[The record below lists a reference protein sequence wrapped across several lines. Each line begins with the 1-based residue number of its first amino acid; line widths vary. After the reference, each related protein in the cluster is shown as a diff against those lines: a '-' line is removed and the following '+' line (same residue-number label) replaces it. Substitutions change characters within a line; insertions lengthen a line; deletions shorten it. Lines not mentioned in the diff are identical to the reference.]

1 MHTRRDLRLS
11 SKNLLIK
18 KINFCTEYNNPHNLI
33 VVVKSAADVS
43 GIHHERRKFIRES
56 WGLDASQKYEI
67 PPVLFAIGKSKVN
80 TSIHQQRLE
89 VEEEQFHDILQFDFI
104 DNYSNLTLKTVAVL
118 KWFSQ
123 QCPNF
128 TLVYTNDDAM
138 INVKNLLIHLQQ
150 SNEMAI
156 YGQVREYLEFKR
168 GSSDPI
174 AQGLVTPKSQF
185 ASDSFLDYVYGA
197 FVIYPPQVI
206 IPLVREIFDSAPA
219 FWIEDVYV
227 NGIVAE
233 KLKLKRRNLVNILQ
247 VGKSYGVSDL
257 MSSVFMKAIAII
269 DCDVNDQRKIWKN
282 HTAVVLLFEQRKRKK
297 LFLAGILLCFL
308 FFIRRLFFSSSGLK
322 SLCSGKR
329 KVLYHKTRRIISN
342 LLSRDSKSKST
353 YINISFHI
361 LKRDRFTITSLII
374 ILLLLAVLQTAI
386 NSTREEQIKHRD
398 IYLNITFTNVTRD
411 ASIALKA
418 RIRLQSLYEMT
429 STWMSQVY
437 PFLPFEWSYESSA
450 NSIDDNKFCM
460 QNLII
465 FTTCQKDSPAPILL
479 VLKRLDE
486 NCRSSGRIYLILIQV
501 NEAHVDLPFD
511 ISIIREYLSFHNNTM
526 PNHIQI
532 HFLTLSKHVQKFTTN
547 WIKNA
552 DNGTKLLLDEL
563 KMIHRTHLCLP
574 IFPIRL
580 SRQNRMPKQFVV
592 QGTVTHV
599 RKNYSG
605 LSQSL
610 LKSADQLKKTN
621 VTVLIIS
628 GLDYYKFPLPVDAKL
643 INQSIV
649 QIRAKYTLDM
659 PVGYQE
665 YYSKIQSSIGMLPLL
680 GNKHYYKSVASS
692 TIPSSIINRTPLV
705 VDEKLLETYQ
715 ILNKQSVWVKLQ
727 NEDDAQAMI
736 RISNSKYLY
745 QEFQERQAA
754 LVQIAEESY
763 RHNIQ
768 LLKSFEIFFTQSKA

>member
-18 KINFCTEYNNPHNLI
+18 KINFCTEYSNPHNLI
-33 VVVKSAADVS
+33 VVVKSAAEVS
-43 GIHHERRKFIRES
+43 GIHYERRKFIRES

-67 PPVLFAIGKSKVN
+67 PPVLFAIGKSKFN
-80 TSIHQQRLE
+80 ASIYQQLLE

-128 TLVYTNDDAM
+128 TLVYINDDTM
-138 INVKNLLIHLQQ
+138 INVKNLLIHLKQ

-156 YGQVREYLEFKR
+156 YGQVREYLEFER

-174 AQGLVTPKSQF
+174 AQGLLTPKSQL
-185 ASDSFLDYVYGA
+185 ASDSFLDYIYGA

-219 FWIEDVYV
+219 FWIEDIYV

-233 KLKLKRRNLVNILQ
+233 KLKLIRKNLVNILQ

-257 MSSVFMKAIAII
+257 MSSVFTKAIAII
-269 DCDVNDQRKIWKN
+269 DCDVNYQRKIWKN
-282 HTAVVLLFEQRKRKK
+282 HTAVALLFEQRKRKK

-308 FFIRRLFFSSSGLK
+308 FFIRRLVFSSSGLK
-322 SLCSGKR
+322 SLC
-329 KVLYHKTRRIISN
+329 N
-342 LLSRDSKSKST
+342 
-353 YINISFHI
+353 
-361 LKRDRFTITSLII
+361 
-374 ILLLLAVLQTAI
+374 A
-386 NSTREEQIKHRD
+386 
-398 IYLNITFTNVTRD
+398 FTNVTRD

-429 STWMSQVY
+429 SMWMNQVY
-437 PFLPFEWSYESSA
+437 PFLPFEWSYESST
-450 NSIDDNKFCM
+450 NGIDDNKFCM

-465 FTTCQKDSPAPILL
+465 FTTSQKDSPAPILL

-486 NCRSSGRIYLILIQV
+486 KCRSSDRIYFILIQV

-547 WIKNA
+547 WIENA
-552 DNGTKLLLDEL
+552 DNETKILLDKL
-563 KMIHRTHLCLP
+563 KTIHRIHLWLP
-574 IFPIRL
+574 IFPIKL

-643 INQSIV
+643 INQSII
-649 QIRAKYTLDM
+649 QIRAKYMLDT

-665 YYSKIQSSIGMLPLL
+665 YYSEIQSSIGMLPLL

-705 VDEKLLETYQ
+705 VDEKLLEAYP

-745 QEFQERQAA
+745 QELQERQAA
-754 LVQIAEESY
+754 LVQIAEDSY

-768 LLKSFEIFFTQSKA
+768 LLKSFEIFFT